1 MPILASLV
9 SSWLGVSTS
18 DNAPTT
24 PEKLEETTPVPQT
37 PSTALSISSEAPNPA
52 TSSSPILQQTST
64 IVARPEPSWNRS
76 LKQFGLLLS
85 GAGFLAASVAV
96 SRRSVLRMRR
106 SSMPKFYSS
115 NRHLAKFDAEDRS
128 FLAAQALGLA
138 TLNVMSFGVLLVGGI
153 SWAYDLSSI
162 EELKQRTQAVTR
174 RPGSMNPEEEKA
186 MEEMMEDLMGKL
198 GMEKPEKP
206 QKPSGVLSEDEK

>member
-1 MPILASLV
+1 MPIIASLV
-9 SSWLGVSTS
+9 RSWLGVPTS
-18 DNAPTT
+18 DNAPT
-24 PEKLEETTPVPQT
+24 PEETTPVPQT
-37 PSTALSISSEAPNPA
+37 LPNPSEASTPA
-52 TSSSPILQQTST
+52 TSSPILQQTST
-64 IVARPEPSWNRS
+64 ITARPEPSWNRS

-106 SSMPKFYSS
+106 SSIPKFYSS
-115 NRHLAKFDAEDRS
+115 NRQLAKFDAEDRS

-162 EELKQRTQAVTR
+162 EELQQRTRAVTR
-174 RPGSMNPEEEKA
+174 RPGAMNPEEEKA

-198 GMEKPEKP
+198 GMEKP
-206 QKPSGVLSEDEK
+206 QKPSDVPNEDEK

>member
-9 SSWLGVSTS
+9 RSWLGVSTS
-18 DNAPTT
+18 DSAPTL
-24 PEKLEETTPVPQT
+24 EKSEETTPVPQT
-37 PSTALSISSEAPNPA
+37 PSTALPIPSEASAPA

-64 IVARPEPSWNRS
+64 IATRPEPSWNRS

-106 SSMPKFYSS
+106 NFMPKFYSS
-115 NRHLAKFDAEDRS
+115 NRHLVKFDAEDRS

-162 EELKQRTQAVTR
+162 EELQQRTQAVTR
-174 RPGSMNPEEEKA
+174 RPGSMSPEEEKA

-198 GMEKPEKP
+198 GMEKP
-206 QKPSGVLSEDEK
+206 QKPSDVPSEDEK

>member
-1 MPILASLV
+1 MPIIASLV
-9 SSWLGVSTS
+9 RSWLGVPAS
-18 DNAPTT
+18 DNATT
-24 PEKLEETTPVPQT
+24 PEETTPVPQT
-37 PSTALSISSEAPNPA
+37 LSTPSEASTSA
-52 TSSSPILQQTST
+52 TSSSPILQQTSP
-64 IVARPEPSWNRS
+64 IVTRPEPSWNRS

-115 NRHLAKFDAEDRS
+115 NRQLAKFDAEDRS

-162 EELKQRTQAVTR
+162 EELQQRTRAVTR
-174 RPGSMNPEEEKA
+174 RPGAIYPEEEKA

-198 GMEKPEKP
+198 GMEKP
-206 QKPSGVLSEDEK
+206 QKPSDVPSEDGK

>member
-1 MPILASLV
+1 MPILSSLV
-9 SSWLGVSTS
+9 SSLLGVSTS
-18 DNAPTT
+18 ENPPTPQKGEEVT
-24 PEKLEETTPVPQT
+24 PAHHQT
-37 PSTALSISSEAPNPA
+37 PSTTLPISSEASTP
-52 TSSSPILQQTST
+52 TTSSPILQKTNATT
-64 IVARPEPSWNRS
+64 IARPQPSWERS

-106 SSMPKFYSS
+106 SSFPKFYCD
-115 NRHLAKFDAEDRS
+115 NRTPVKFDSEDRS

-162 EELKQRTQAVTR
+162 EELRQRTRAVTR
-174 RPGSMNPEEEKA
+174 RPGALNPEEEKA

-206 QKPSGVLSEDEK
+206 SDVPDEDGK